1 MTWVQFF
8 IGLSFNA
15 FFQCTGLDM
24 GPTRPCPVQCKGYI
38 LSSILGLSANFKF
51 LSTRNFF
58 IKLWLFHSLVSY
70 VGVKEN
76 MYDIIYFVFLKFV
89 LNLFF
94 VFQIYKVT
102 AFTLSFFFSKVLSF
116 YYFNVKFNPYHFR
129 SNLLIYHIN
138 ALRNL

>member
-1 MTWVQFF
+1 MLPSNV
-8 IGLSFNA
+8 
-15 FFQCTGLDM
+15 LDWIWAQQDHV
-24 GPTRPCPVQCKGYI
+24 PSNVKD

-58 IKLWLFHSLVSY
+58 IKLWLCHSLVSY
-70 VGVKEN
+70 VEVKEN

-102 AFTLSFFFSKVLSF
+102 AFTLFFFFQKYCHSIILMLNLIHTIFVLTC
-116 YYFNVKFNPYHFR
+116 
-129 SNLLIYHIN
+129 
-138 ALRNL
+138 

>member
-24 GPTRPCPVQCKGYI
+24 GPTRPCPFQCNG
-38 LSSILGLSANFKF
+38 SILGLSAHFKF
-51 LSTRNFF
+51 PSTRYFF
-58 IKLWLFHSLVSY
+58 IKLWLCHSFVSY

-76 MYDIIYFVFLKFV
+76 MQDIIYFFFLKFV

-102 AFTLSFFFSKVLSF
+102 AFTLFFLFFSKVLSF

-138 ALRNL
+138 VLRDL

>member
-94 VFQIYKVT
+94 FLSNLQSYC
-102 AFTLSFFFSKVLSF
+102 FHSFFFFFQKYCHSIILILNLIHNIFVLTC
-116 YYFNVKFNPYHFR
+116 
-129 SNLLIYHIN
+129 
-138 ALRNL
+138 